1 VTDRKRG
8 RLVVAGAIAVGA
20 ALAVALPASA
30 AVQVQ
35 SESPARGVAKIV
47 KNAKLKA
54 NGAAG
59 VVTFDVN
66 CVPREGF
73 DANVKVSQRVGG
85 KVTSGDSYLSNIRCE
100 ADGTNKVKASV
111 VPGPKPFKPGVA
123 FATVRVDF
131 YNSGSDTAWREINF
145 VN

>member
-1 VTDRKRG
+1 M
-8 RLVVAGAIAVGA
+8 GA
-20 ALAVALPASA
+20 ALAVAVPAGA

-35 SESPARGVAKIV
+35 SESPPRGVAKIV
-47 KNAKLKA
+47 KTAKLKA

-59 VVTFDVN
+59 VVTFQVN
-66 CVPREGF
+66 CVPRKTF
-73 DANVKVSQRVGG
+73 DSSVIVSQRVGG
-85 KVTSGDSYLSNIRCE
+85 KVTRGETYVFNTRCE
-100 ADGTNKVKASV
+100 ADGTNKLKAAV

-131 YNSGSDTAWREINF
+131 YPGGDTASREITF

>member
-1 VTDRKRG
+1 M
-8 RLVVAGAIAVGA
+8 VAGAIAVGA

-30 AVQVQ
+30 AVQLQ

-66 CVPREGF
+66 CVPLRDF
-73 DANVKVSQRVGG
+73 DSSVKVSQRVGG
-85 KVTSGDSYLSNIRCE
+85 KVTSGDTYVYNIRCE
-100 ADGTNKVKASV
+100 ADGTNRVKASV
-111 VPGPKPFKPGVA
+111 VPGPKPFKTGVA

-131 YNSGSDTAWREINF
+131 YPGGNDTASREITF
-145 VN
+145 VS